1 MINCSPT
8 KLHKILQKIQL
19 FTPVSSNFHPFH
31 PHFHP
36 PPRTSIRGAAWAT
49 RIFFA
54 GATRTRRRL
63 ADWLLAVGCWLLAT
77 IRRR

>member
-36 PPRTSIRGAAWAT
+36 PPRTSIRGAAWGYTAIYQWCDA
-49 RIFFA
+49 RSPQA
-54 GATRTRRRL
+54 
-63 ADWLLAVGCWLLAT
+63 C
-77 IRRR
+77 